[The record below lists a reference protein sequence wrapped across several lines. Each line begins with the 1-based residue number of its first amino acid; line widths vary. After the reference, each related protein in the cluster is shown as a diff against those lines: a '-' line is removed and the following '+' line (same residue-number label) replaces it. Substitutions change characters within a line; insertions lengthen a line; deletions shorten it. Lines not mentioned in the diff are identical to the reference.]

1 MHKEVTLSV
10 EVREGSGK
18 IANRKLRHAGR
29 IPAVIYGGDRPA
41 VPVTVSRDDMKKLL
55 REHVHENTIFHLQVA
70 GSDAPKPALVHDYQ
84 VDNLTHEILHLDFL
98 RIDMDKPVN
107 LKVPVSIQG
116 TAIGTKMGG
125 LLEFL
130 IREIEVTCLPSD
142 IPDSIDLDVTSL
154 QIFDT
159 VKAGQLTLPETVKL
173 HSSPDTMIV
182 RVSAPK
188 AEAEPVPA
196 AAEAAPAAAAEPEVI
211 GKGKKEAEG
220 EAAEE

>member
-41 VPVTVSRDDMKKLL
+41 VPVTVSKDDMAKLL
-55 REHVHENTIFHLQVA
+55 RQHVHENTIFHLQVA

-84 VDNLTHEILHLDFL
+84 VDSLTHEILHLDFL

-107 LKVPVSIQG
+107 LKVPVLIQG
-116 TAIGTKMGG
+116 TAVGTKMGG
-125 LLEFL
+125 ILEFL
-130 IREIEVTCLPSD
+130 VREIEVTCLPVD
-142 IPDSIDLDVTSL
+142 IPESIPLDVTPL
-154 QIFDT
+154 QLMQT
-159 VKAGQLTLPETVKL
+159 VKAGQIGLPEKVKL

-182 RVSAPK
+182 RIAAPK
-188 AEAEPVPA
+188 AEEVTAPA
-196 AAEAAPAAAAEPEVI
+196 AAEAAPETAEPEVI

-220 EAAEE
+220 EEAEE

>member
-41 VPVTVSRDDMKKLL
+41 VPVTVSKDDMAKLL
-55 REHVHENTIFHLQVA
+55 RQHVHENTIFHLQVA

-84 VDNLTHEILHLDFL
+84 VDSLTHEILHLDFL

-107 LKVPVSIQG
+107 LKVPVLIQG
-116 TAIGTKMGG
+116 TAVGTKMGG
-125 LLEFL
+125 IMEFL
-130 IREIEVTCLPSD
+130 VREIEITCLPSD
-142 IPDSIDLDVTSL
+142 IPESIPLDVTPL
-154 QIFDT
+154 QLMQT
-159 VKAGQLTLPETVKL
+159 VKAGQIGLPEKVKL

-182 RVSAPK
+182 RIAAPK
-188 AEAEPVPA
+188 AEEVAAPA
-196 AAEAAPAAAAEPEVI
+196 AAEAAPESAEPEVI

-220 EAAEE
+220 EETEE

>member
-41 VPVTVSRDDMKKLL
+41 VPVTVSRDDMAKLL

-70 GSDAPKPALVHDYQ
+70 GSDAPKPTLVHDYQ
-84 VDNLTHEILHLDFL
+84 VDSLTHEILHLDFL
-98 RIDMDKPVN
+98 RIDMNKPVH
-107 LKVPVSIQG
+107 LKIPIVVQG
-116 TAIGTKMGG
+116 TAAGTKMGG
-125 LLEFL
+125 ILEFL
-130 IREIEVTCLPSD
+130 IREVEVACLPTD
-142 IPDSIDLDVTSL
+142 IPESIIVDVSPL
-154 QIFDT
+154 QIFNT
-159 VKAGQLTLPETVKL
+159 IKAGQLPLPENVKL
-173 HSSPDTMIV
+173 SSSPEMMIV

-188 AEAEPVPA
+188 AEEVAAPA
-196 AAEAAPAAAAEPEVI
+196 AAEAAPEAAEPEVI

-220 EAAEE
+220 EEAEE